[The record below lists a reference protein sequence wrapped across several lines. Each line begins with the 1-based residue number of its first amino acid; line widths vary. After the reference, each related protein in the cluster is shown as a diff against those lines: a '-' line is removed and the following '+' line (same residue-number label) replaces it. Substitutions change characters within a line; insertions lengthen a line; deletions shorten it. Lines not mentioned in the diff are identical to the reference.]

1 MNLKSQIEQDI
12 RSAMKARSAIQL
24 STLRL
29 LMAALKQ
36 QEIDR
41 RVDLND
47 GDVLVIL
54 EKMIKQRKESM
65 RIYQEADREELAD
78 QERAEL
84 DILITYLPQQLGEE
98 EMRAAVAAAIADS
111 NAEGPKDMGK
121 VMALLK
127 SEFAGKAD
135 FSVVSVLVKELLS

>member
-47 GDVLVIL
+47 GDVIVIL

>member
-65 RIYQEADREELAD
+65 RIYQEAGREELAD

>member
-1 MNLKSQIEQDI
+1 MSMKSQIEQDI
-12 RSAMKARSAIQL
+12 RSAMKARSEVQL
-24 STLRL
+24 STLRM

-65 RIYQEADREELAD
+65 RIYQEAGREELAD

-84 DILITYLPQQLGEE
+84 DILITYLPCLLYTSD
-98 EMRAAVAAAIADS
+98 AAD
-111 NAEGPKDMGK
+111 E
-121 VMALLK
+121 
-127 SEFAGKAD
+127 
-135 FSVVSVLVKELLS
+135 

>member
-127 SEFAGKAD
+127 SEFAGKVD

>member
-47 GDVLVIL
+47 GDVIVIL

-65 RIYQEADREELAD
+65 RIYQEAGREELAD

>member
-1 MNLKSQIEQDI
+1 
-12 RSAMKARSAIQL
+12 
-24 STLRL
+24 
-29 LMAALKQ
+29 MAALKQ